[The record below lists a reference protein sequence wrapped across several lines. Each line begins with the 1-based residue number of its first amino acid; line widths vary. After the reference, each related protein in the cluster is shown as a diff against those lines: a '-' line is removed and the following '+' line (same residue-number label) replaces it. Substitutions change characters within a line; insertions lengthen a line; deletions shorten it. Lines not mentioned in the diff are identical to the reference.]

1 LRLLLLIFLLSSV
14 AVGQSQPVAK
24 PKPQAA
30 HQKPRA
36 ISKPAPTVNFLAGP
50 LDLNTS
56 NLGPNFQGND
66 ISALY
71 HAIKIAPALK
81 EKSEFETTIQFV
93 ARRQGFTDKPILGTL
108 TAKDSLAFLLPSEF
122 RFGGP
127 RFEYDADSQTLEFA
141 LDGNSMTLFL
151 DSQHPDLDT
160 IRIKS
165 TIIDTGKYMASNAFG
180 AKVEIEKTF
189 SQDNGIA
196 FSKNSWLF
204 RTSPNPYVREFK
216 HLFSMPPEQARTLK
230 QEGRL
235 LLICRLE
242 NPWFRET
249 VHGHEAK
256 MDEPYQ
262 TTVSDYYLQAVPEQL
277 WIFNQ
282 RTGEVLSK
290 LTATVVSDGEDE
302 QLKIK
307 LKQTPLILEVS
318 SARMDIC
325 TVSIDEQANKRD
337 VLDNKGPKMFRAQ
350 HKIVFK
356 VDNPNSLSGFTF
368 KLNGKTYT
376 PDWQEDSM
384 MIGNNEIIKS
394 ATVVITLP

>member
-1 LRLLLLIFLLSSV
+1 LRLLLTILLLSSV

-30 HQKPRA
+30 HQKPRG
-36 ISKPAPTVNFLAGP
+36 ISKPAATVNFLAGP

-71 HAIKIAPALK
+71 DAIKIAPALK
-81 EKSEFETTIQFV
+81 EKSEFETTSQFV
-93 ARRQGFTDKPILGTL
+93 ARRQSFTDKQILGTL

-141 LDGNSMTLFL
+141 LDGNSMTLFP
-151 DSQHPDLDT
+151 DSQHPELDT
-160 IRIKS
+160 IRVKG

-180 AKVEIEKTF
+180 AKVEVEKTF
-189 SQDNGIA
+189 SQDKGIA

-204 RTSPNPYVREFK
+204 RTSQNPYVREFK
-216 HLFSMPPEQARTLK
+216 HLFSMPPEQARALK

-262 TTVSDYYLQAVPEQL
+262 TTVSDYYLQVVPEQL

-290 LTATVVSDGEDE
+290 LTASMVSEGEDE

-325 TVSIDEQANKRD
+325 TVSIDEQANEHD
-337 VLDNKGPKMFRAQ
+337 ILDNKGPKMFRAQ

-376 PDWQEDSM
+376 PDWQKDSI

-394 ATVVITLP
+394 ATIVITLP